1 MTKVRI
7 LVSQL
12 MTSGG
17 LYRKGEIVDFDDDKV
32 KRLSSSVIRIDQP
45 TTENKQPP
53 KPAIEPEH
61 RIDPE
66 DTTPKDDT
74 PQKKRKYTKR
84 NIDTNETETVEP
96 KSKID

>member
-12 MTSGG
+12 RTNDG
-17 LYRKGEIVDFDDDKV
+17 LYRKGEIVDFGDDKV
-32 KRLSSSVIRIDQP
+32 KCLGSSVILIDQSP
-45 TTENKQPP
+45 TKNKQSVN
-53 KPAIEPEH
+53 PAIEPEH
-61 RIDPE
+61 RRDPN
-66 DTTPKDDT
+66 DTPPKDDT

-84 NIDTNETETVEP
+84 NIDTNETETEEP